1 MGKPYNTPQ
10 EFTSPDAGGGG
21 SSAGQPQER
30 VRGDS
35 AGRARLLARLSD
47 LLNHSASL
55 EALCE
60 AAVEETG
67 ALFDADCASV
77 FLVTDSRYLKHVAG
91 FGLSPEFVSQVE
103 RTASDEASSYFLSG
117 ANAPLII
124 SDLRGEQVRSAYHQL
139 LQSDHILAV
148 VSLPLVNRGKLLG
161 FMTLY
166 HEDAHQYS
174 EEERDTVEIVANMLA
189 LAVANTQFIEARQG
203 EDHARDRFL
212 SALSHELRTPLT
224 SIMGFTQVIRKR
236 LANATPADPR
246 LMDQLEV
253 LWTQAQRLNRLIDTF
268 VDLSHIER
276 GEFEINLGKVE
287 LLALLRAAVT
297 QAVGQAR
304 TGHTVE
310 TEFSDPYIWVHGD
323 GRRLEQVFTHVI
335 SNGIKYSPPGQP
347 VLLTARLEPREG
359 RVVVDVIDRGP
370 GIPQHLRKD
379 IFERSNPG
387 DAQRSGGLG
396 VGLFLTRTVVEAHGG
411 HITLQSSPTEGTTV
425 TIILPV

>member
-1 MGKPYNTPQ
+1 
-10 EFTSPDAGGGG
+10 
-21 SSAGQPQER
+21 
-30 VRGDS
+30 
-35 AGRARLLARLSD
+35 
-47 LLNHSASL
+47 
-55 EALCE
+55 
-60 AAVEETG
+60 
-67 ALFDADCASV
+67 
-77 FLVTDSRYLKHVAG
+77 
-91 FGLSPEFVSQVE
+91 
-103 RTASDEASSYFLSG
+103 
-117 ANAPLII
+117 
-124 SDLRGEQVRSAYHQL
+124 
-139 LQSDHILAV
+139 
-148 VSLPLVNRGKLLG
+148 
-161 FMTLY
+161 
-166 HEDAHQYS
+166 
-174 EEERDTVEIVANMLA
+174 
-189 LAVANTQFIEARQG
+189 
-203 EDHARDRFL
+203 
-212 SALSHELRTPLT
+212 
-224 SIMGFTQVIRKR
+224 
-236 LANATPADPR
+236 
-246 LMDQLEV
+246 MDQLEV

>member
-1 MGKPYNTPQ
+1 
-10 EFTSPDAGGGG
+10 
-21 SSAGQPQER
+21 
-30 VRGDS
+30 
-35 AGRARLLARLSD
+35 LARLSD
-47 LLNHSASL
+47 FLNHSAGL

-60 AAVEETG
+60 AAIEEAA
-67 ALFDADCASV
+67 ALFQADCASV
-77 FLVTDSRYLKHVAG
+77 FLVTDSRYLKHMAG
-91 FGLSPEFVSQVE
+91 FGLPPEFVARVE
-103 RTASDEASSYFLSG
+103 QIASDEAASYFLSR
-117 ANAPLII
+117 ANDSLII
-124 SDLRGEQVRSAYHQL
+124 SDLRGEPVRSAYHPL
-139 LQSDHILAV
+139 LQGDNIVALA
-148 VSLPLVNRGKLLG
+148 SLPLINRGTLLG

-166 HEDAHQYS
+166 HGSVREYS
-174 EEERDTVEIVANMLA
+174 PDERCTLELVANMLA

-203 EDHARDRFL
+203 EDRARDRFL

-236 LANATPADPR
+236 LANNPASDPR

-287 LLALLRAAVT
+287 LVAILSAAVQ

-304 TGHTVE
+304 SSRQVE
-310 TEFSDPYIWVHGD
+310 THFSEPYIWVHGD
-323 GRRLEQVFTHVI
+323 SRRLEQIFTHVI
-335 SNGIKYSPPGQP
+335 SNGLKYSPPDRP
-347 VLLTARLEPREG
+347 VLLTARLEPVEG
-359 RVVVDVIDRGP
+359 RVVVDVVDSGP
-370 GIPQHLRKD
+370 GIPPHLHKD

-411 HITLQSSPTEGTTV
+411 HITLQSSPNEGTTV
-425 TIILPV
+425 TVVLPV